1 MQTKMFSPGKLLAVL
16 IVLLAHGPV
25 LAANNP
31 LNTIPANRFD
41 LKTGEIKTEPCNEG
55 GEDLYSIHN
64 GNYLVFKNYDFDS
77 GVAAF
82 KARVAGAAPGDIEVR
97 LDSQSGPLM
106 GTCHFMGTGG
116 AQNWEDACCGVDN
129 SQAGTRDIYLI
140 FHGDA
145 NDTPASLS
153 SFVFLKSVVI
163 DGTNVLVGSADRVD
177 NDDDETESVKS
188 WGMPEIG
195 FADNF
200 KNGSFTNW
208 LSSGMLVAFDEDGEN
223 WVKSSGTNLC
233 YAFTPDVY
241 INKTDTG
248 GEWRDMAEA
257 ALSADI
263 IVDSKDAR
271 PGIGFM
277 SRDGKQSVYA
287 VLNLASNT
295 IEAWRKL
302 SDGSLAE
309 IARHPKI
316 TNVADTKWTIQPGAR
331 YRLQVDWSP
340 YSDGLICFLRDARG
354 NDITSFR
361 TVIDL
366 PAARRPLLVCAGGDA
381 RFGNVRF
388 DPTVD
393 LWDFKWQW
401 KKYPILTPDVCN
413 PAVWKW
419 TDGKYYMM
427 WRKFGKDTY
436 HGIASSTDGVHWTR
450 ITDKVLKCTGDM
462 NVLVNPFG
470 DGRVYITPGGAN
482 MPWWTSDGSHGFRQW
497 TKTQMTVGDIF
508 GNSRIQEFI
517 DTKQH
522 PQLKPVRFNG
532 GDYRF
537 IAFTENW
544 SDAPQ
549 PHTVVLLSNTLT
561 NWVLACPD
569 PVIPPGTN
577 FWGEKGNA
585 VGSALV
591 LPDGNILLADCSC
604 TFDGYTGASEPSN
617 VSVIVDGK
625 QPWKVLKLGT
635 LPNAPVS
642 RESVWYQG
650 PNFGTAFLYEPKND
664 TLFFYGGFH
673 DYSIGM
679 MRVQN
684 FSQSWMFVKER
695 QKAQLSSNN

>member
-1 MQTKMFSPGKLLAVL
+1 MKTLWLGSMLVVLTTLLAR
-16 IVLLAHGPV
+16 GTV

-31 LNTIPANRFD
+31 LNTIPANTFD
-41 LKTGEIKTEPCNEG
+41 LKAGEVKTEPCSEG

-64 GNYLVFKNYDFDS
+64 GNYLVYKNYDFDS

-82 KARVAGAAPGDIEVR
+82 KARVAGTSDGYIEIK
-97 LDSQSGPLM
+97 LDSLNGPLM
-106 GTCHFMGTGG
+106 GICRYKGTGG
-116 AQNWEDACCGVDN
+116 PQKWEDACCGVDN
-129 SQAGTRDIYLI
+129 SLAGVRDIYLI
-140 FHGDA
+140 FHGNPD
-145 NDTPASLS
+145 DTLADIS
-153 SFVFLKSVVI
+153 SFAFLKSVVI
-163 DGTNVLVGSADRVD
+163 DGTNVLVGAVDRVD
-177 NDDDETESVKS
+177 NNDDEQEGVNS
-188 WGMPEIG
+188 WGMPETG
-195 FADNF
+195 FTDDF
-200 KNGSFTNW
+200 KSGNLTNW
-208 LSSGMLVAFDEDGEN
+208 LSSGILPTSDDAGH

-233 YAFTPDVY
+233 YAFTPNVY

-248 GEWRDMAEA
+248 GDWRDMAEA

-263 IVDSKDAR
+263 IVDSKDAH
-271 PGIGFM
+271 PGIGFI
-277 SRDGKQSVYA
+277 SRDGKQSVYV
-287 VLNLASNT
+287 VLNVASNT

-302 SDGSLAE
+302 SDGSLTE
-309 IARHPKI
+309 IARHPKP
-316 TNVADTKWTIQPGAR
+316 TNVVDTKWVLQTGIK

-340 YSDGLICFLRDARG
+340 YSDGLICFLKDDKG

-361 TVIDL
+361 TAIDL
-366 PAARRPLLVCAGGDA
+366 PAARRPLMFCSGGDA
-381 RFGNVRF
+381 RFGDVKF
-388 DPTVD
+388 DPTID
-393 LWDFKWQW
+393 SWDFKWQW
-401 KKYPILTPDVCN
+401 KKYPVLTPDVCN

-470 DGRVYITPGGAN
+470 DGLVYITPGGAN
-482 MPWWTSDGSHGFRQW
+482 MPWWTSDGSNHFRTW
-497 TKTQMTVGDIF
+497 TKTQMTLGNIF

-517 DTKQH
+517 DTKQYS
-522 PQLKPVRFNG
+522 QMRPVRLNG
-532 GDYRF
+532 MDYRF

-544 SDAPQ
+544 IDAPQ

-561 NWVLACPD
+561 NWVLANPA

-585 VGSALV
+585 VGSAFV

-625 QPWKVLKLGT
+625 QPWKVLKVGT

-650 PNFGTAFLYEPKND
+650 PNFGTAFYYEPQND
-664 TLFFYGGFH
+664 TLYFYGGFH

-684 FSQSWMFVKER
+684 FSQSAMFLKE
-695 QKAQLSSNN
+695 QQAAQLSSNK